1 MISTKST
8 LKSMSALV
16 VLAAALAPC
25 AAVASTLNV
34 TSATHA
40 FFGKNKVVKFS
51 LRNQTGAPIELK
63 AGDQTVTLESGKTTQ
78 FKLAPG
84 TQVVTTTASGKREAG
99 TIICQATPDMN
110 DTTVVLN

>member
-25 AAVASTLNV
+25 AAFASTIHI
-34 TSATHA
+34 TPATHA
-40 FFGKNKVVKFS
+40 FFGNKMVKFS
-51 LRNQTGAPIELK
+51 IRNQTGAPIELK
-63 AGDQTVTLESGKTTQ
+63 AGDQTVTLETGKTTQ

-84 TQVVTTTASGKREAG
+84 TQVVTSSTSGKREAG

-110 DTTVVLN
+110 DSTIVLN